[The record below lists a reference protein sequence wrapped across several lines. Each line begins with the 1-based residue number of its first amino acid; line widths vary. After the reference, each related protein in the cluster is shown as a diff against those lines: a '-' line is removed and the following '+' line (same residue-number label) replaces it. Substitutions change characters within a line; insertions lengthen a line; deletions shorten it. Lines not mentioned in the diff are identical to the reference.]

1 VTSLN
6 LSGVDNSSG
15 VSADGEAPLS
25 FGRFSVFRQARQLF
39 MDGKICEIGGR
50 ALDLLLVLIDRR
62 GQVVSKREI
71 IDRVWPDTYVDDINL
86 RVQIVTLR

>member
-1 VTSLN
+1 MTSLN

-50 ALDLLLVLIDRR
+50 ALDLLLVLIEQANRWMP
-62 GQVVSKREI
+62 SI
-71 IDRVWPDTYVDDINL
+71 STLDTKDASIPHSRAL
-86 RVQIVTLR
+86 ASMT